1 MLREPCRRRRQGVLW
16 PDGGNAGVHAQGR
29 AVAPESE
36 EGLNSGLSPRAC
48 ATWRTSSSSRV
59 RERETADRLRG
70 RGGRCRPSFEE
81 GQSVSLREMTFGGPN
96 AGTAECGGAKSYSLQ
111 SLSLVGGEWLAQSAS
126 GCEPAPL
133 RSATVDGHM
142 KGCASCRGPARPS
155 TEAEQFRT
163 ARPFPPDE
171 SISRSA
177 YACRVAY
184 S

>member
-1 MLREPCRRRRQGVLW
+1 MSPVDAPRALPPSQAGSTLARRRECRGS
-16 PDGGNAGVHAQGR
+16 R
-29 AVAPESE
+29 
-36 EGLNSGLSPRAC
+36 SGSRRC
-48 ATWRTSSSSRV
+48 ASSSSRV

-155 TEAEQFRT
+155 SEAEQFRT